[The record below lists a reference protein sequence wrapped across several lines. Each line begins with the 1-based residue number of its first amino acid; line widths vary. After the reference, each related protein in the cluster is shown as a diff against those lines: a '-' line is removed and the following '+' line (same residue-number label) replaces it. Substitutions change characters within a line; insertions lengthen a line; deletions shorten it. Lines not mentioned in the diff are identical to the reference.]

1 MTADGKD
8 LMTLA
13 YQERCDLAAFL
24 ASLTPQDWQA
34 QSLCDK
40 WTVKDVVA
48 HVISYEELSPIGVAK
63 RFAKGLIVRANEVGV
78 REFAPMS
85 PDELLNFLRGH
96 LRPKG
101 LTAAFGGMIGLVDG
115 TVHHQ
120 DIRRALG
127 YPRVVPAERLE
138 RILPVVPGN
147 PRLGAGR
154 RIRGL
159 RLTATDIAW
168 QHGDGPEVTGTG
180 EALLM
185 AMTGRPVALDELSGP
200 GKPTLAARV
209 AGRTK
214 GH

>member
-1 MTADGKD
+1 MTADERN
-8 LMTLA
+8 LTTLA
-13 YQERCDLAAFL
+13 YEERRDLAAFL
-24 ASLTPQDWQA
+24 ALLTPQEWQA
-34 QSLCDK
+34 QSLCEA

-48 HVISYEELSPIGVAK
+48 HIVSYEELSSFGVAK
-63 RFAKGLIVRANEVGV
+63 RFARGLFVRANEIGV

-85 PDELLNFLRGH
+85 PDELLNFLRAH

-101 LTAAFGGMIGLVDG
+101 LTAAFGGMIGLIDG

-127 YPRVVPAERLE
+127 YPRAVPVERLE
-138 RILPVVPGN
+138 RILPLVPGN

-154 RIRGL
+154 RIKGL
-159 RLTATDIAW
+159 RLAANDVNW

-185 AMTGRPVALDELSGP
+185 AMTGRPAALDELSGP
-200 GKPTLAARV
+200 GKPALVARIT
-209 AGRTK
+209 A
-214 GH
+214 

>member
-1 MTADGKD
+1 MSGQEEP
-8 LMTLA
+8 LMKLA
-13 YQERCDLAAFL
+13 YEERVDLAAFL
-24 ASLTPQDWQA
+24 ATLTPPEWQA

-48 HVISYEELSPIGVAK
+48 HVVSYEELTPFGLAK
-63 RFAKGLIVRANEVGV
+63 RFAKGLIVHANEVGV
-78 REFAPMS
+78 RDFAAMS
-85 PDELLNFLRGH
+85 PSGLVDFLHRH

-127 YPRVVPAERLE
+127 YPRTIPVERLE
-138 RILPVVPGN
+138 RILPLVPGN

-159 RLTATDIAW
+159 RLTATDVAW
-168 QHGDGPEVTGTG
+168 QHGDGPEVMGTG

-185 AMTGRPVALDELSGP
+185 AMTGRPDALDELSGP
-200 GKPTLAARV
+200 GLPTLAARI
-209 AGRTK
+209 GTS
-214 GH
+214 